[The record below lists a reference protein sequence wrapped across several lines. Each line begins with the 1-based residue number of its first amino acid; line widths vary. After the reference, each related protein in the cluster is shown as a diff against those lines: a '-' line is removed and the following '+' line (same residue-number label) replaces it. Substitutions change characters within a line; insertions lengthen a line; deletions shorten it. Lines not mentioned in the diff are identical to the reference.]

1 MWRLPTNQDRRQHPK
16 SLEGVRPVLHPMPPL
31 VGREPE
37 LARLAQLLAAVRT
50 GESAALVLRG
60 EAGIGKTALLDYAA
74 ELADGAHVV
83 RAVGVESEIELTF
96 AALHQLCL
104 PLLDGLESLP
114 MPQREALGTAFGL
127 SSGPPPARF
136 LVGLAV
142 LSLLSSAAEA
152 QPLVYLVDDAQW
164 LDRSSAQV
172 LSFVSRR
179 LQAESVLMLF
189 AERDQDGPDDL
200 AGLPE
205 LRLHG
210 LSDSDARELLAATHA
225 GPLAQPVR
233 DRIIAE
239 TRGNPL
245 ALLELPQMFSSGD
258 LAGGF
263 GVPGGL
269 RSQLEASF
277 RRQVAELPTE
287 TQRLLLVTAAEPT
300 GDPTLL
306 SRAAGEL
313 GIPITAA
320 APAEA
325 EGLLE
330 LGMRVTFRHP
340 LLRSAIYG
348 AAAPE
353 ARRAAHGALAAASD
367 PEVDFDRRAWHR
379 AQATPVPDEEV
390 ASELDQSAAGA
401 RARGGLAAAAAFL
414 ELAAALTPDA
424 ALRAGRALAAA
435 EFKHEAGSL
444 DAAEHLVFE
453 AESGPLDELQRA
465 RAERLRGRIADAS
478 SRGEDAPLLIL
489 SAAQRLQPL
498 DEGLAREAYL
508 EALAAAIY
516 LGQRDA
522 LLEVAR
528 ALPAEWP
535 SRSPRAAELLMTGW
549 AQLIIEGYPAGT
561 DLMRQGLSAF
571 RAEHLS
577 GEEEIRGL
585 WFASRVALAS
595 WDDESAR
602 VLSERHVQLARD
614 EGALTA
620 LPAALEMLAV
630 SRADAGEFAAARAL
644 MTEADAIAA
653 ATGSPPL
660 GHLELL
666 VAAWCDPEES
676 ALQQIDAFIHSAHD
690 KGWETSINY
699 AEYTAAVLHNGCG
712 RYQAA
717 LEAAERSREH
727 HPAGGFG
734 SVLSEVVEAAVR
746 SDRPELAAAVRT
758 ELSERTRVGTD
769 WARGLQAR
777 ADALL
782 SEGDTAETLYRES
795 IERLERTMQRPNLA
809 RSRLVYGEWLRRE
822 NRRVDAREQLRS
834 AHELFSSMGAGAF
847 TERARR
853 ELLATG
859 ERARRRVDETR
870 GDLTPQEAQIA
881 RLAADGYTNPEIGAQ
896 LFLSPRTVE
905 WHLRKVYPKL
915 GISSRRQL
923 RTVVGSI

>member
-1 MWRLPTNQDRRQHPK
+1 MPSALN
-16 SLEGVRPVLHPMPPL
+16 PMARHL
-31 VGREPE
+31 VGREKE
-37 LARLAQLLAAVRT
+37 LAGLGQLLAAVWA
-50 GESAALVLRG
+50 GESAALVVRG
-60 EAGIGKTALLDYAA
+60 EAGIGKTALLEYAA
-74 ELADGAHVV
+74 DLADGACVV
-83 RAVGVESEIELTF
+83 RAAGVESEIELAF

-114 MPQREALGTAFGL
+114 LPQREALGTAFGL

-142 LSLLSSAAEA
+142 LSLLSNAAEA
-152 QPLVYLVDDAQW
+152 QPLVCLVDDAQW

-172 LSFVSRR
+172 LSFVARR
-179 LQAESVLMLF
+179 LQAESVVVLF
-189 AERDQDGPDDL
+189 AERDQSEPGDL

-210 LSDSDARELLAATHA
+210 LSDSDARELLAATNT
-225 GPLAQPVR
+225 GPLDQQVR

-245 ALLELPQMFSSGD
+245 ALLELPRMFSSGD

-277 RRQVAELPTE
+277 RRQVAELPEE
-287 TQRLLLVTAAEPT
+287 TQRLLLVAAAEPT

-306 SRAAGEL
+306 SRAAAEL
-313 GIPITAA
+313 NIPIVAA

-325 EGLLE
+325 DGLVE
-330 LGMRVTFRHP
+330 LGARVTFRHP

-353 ARRAAHGALAAASD
+353 ERRAAHGALAVASD

-379 AQATPVPDEEV
+379 AQATPVPDEQV
-390 ASELDQSAAGA
+390 ASELEQSAARA

-414 ELAAALTPDA
+414 ERAAALTPDA
-424 ALRAGRALAAA
+424 ARRAARALASA

-444 DAAEHLVFE
+444 DAAERLVLE

-465 RAERLRGRIADAS
+465 RAERLRGRIAFAS
-478 SRGEDAPLLIL
+478 NRGEDAPLLIL
-489 SAAQRLQPL
+489 SAAKRLQAL
-498 DEGLAREAYL
+498 DGGLARETYL

-516 LGQRDA
+516 LGRRDA
-522 LLEVAR
+522 LVEVAR
-528 ALPAEWP
+528 SLPAGRP
-535 SRSPRAAELLMTGW
+535 SQPPRAAELLMTGW
-549 AQLIIEGYPAGT
+549 AQLIIDGYPAGT
-561 DLMRQGLSAF
+561 DLMRRGLTAF
-571 RAEHLS
+571 RTEHLS

-585 WFASRVALAS
+585 WFASRVALAN
-595 WDDESAR
+595 WDDESAQ

-620 LPAALEMLAV
+620 LPSALEMLAV
-630 SRADAGEFAAARAL
+630 SRADAGEFAAAEAL
-644 MTEADAIAA
+644 VNEADGIAA

-660 GHLELL
+660 GHLMLL

-676 ALQQIDAFIHSAHD
+676 ALERIDAFIRDAHD

-699 AEYTAAVLHNGCG
+699 AEYAAAVLHNGCG

-717 LEAAERSREH
+717 LEAAERSRKH

-734 SVLSEVVEAAVR
+734 SVLSELVEAAVR
-746 SDRPELAAAVRT
+746 SDELELAAAVCA

-769 WARGLQAR
+769 WARGHQAR
-777 ADALL
+777 ADALV

-795 IERLERTMQRPNLA
+795 IERLGRTSRRPDLA
-809 RSRLVYGEWLRRE
+809 RSHLVYGEWLRRE
-822 NRRVDAREQLRS
+822 NRRVDARAQLRS
-834 AHELFSSMGAGAF
+834 AHELFSSIGAGAF

-870 GDLTPQEAQIA
+870 GDLTPQETQIA

-905 WHLRKVYPKL
+905 YHLRKVYPKL